1 MPLSS
6 MDWYGRIRTWTEPP
20 RTSGSSSRTF
30 GRTMALKNALTSSKQ
45 LQILHF
51 LFLLHFLSL
60 AQVLEW
66 CLSVWNEWNELGEL
80 GLYRYGQPLKW
91 CHSIACVSSRML
103 PVACAATHGRPNVTM
118 HDSSACQKPAPR
130 PDVIQHGWSSCIATQ
145 GPLGVKTMPCRALG
159 VMLHVRLHP
168 AETYRATET
177 LRCLDEGQH
186 VLISQIGPPRASRLI
201 CAISVFLMNFRPAI
215 NPEYFSAPVLIL

>member
-130 PDVIQHGWSSCIATQ
+130 PDVIQHGWSSCIATH

-168 AETYRATET
+168 AETCRATET

-201 CAISVFLMNFRPAI
+201 CAISVFLVNFRPAI